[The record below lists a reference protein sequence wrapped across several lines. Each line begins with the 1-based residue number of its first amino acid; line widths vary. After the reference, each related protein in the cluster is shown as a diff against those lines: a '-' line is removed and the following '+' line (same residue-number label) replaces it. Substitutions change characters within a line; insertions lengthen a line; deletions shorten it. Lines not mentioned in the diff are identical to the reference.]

1 VNSELELVRLWLEAA
16 VLEPDS
22 RFCFNDTAELG
33 WCGRERR
40 EVIPGS
46 SLVIIECILHF
57 WHHFNSTNS
66 YTHAIVPDS
75 GFTTTCCLL
84 CISISPLLFKG
95 RLVSSCALFS
105 FDSGLSLSFQVQLYI

>member
-1 VNSELELVRLWLEAA
+1 MGHMAPIKAGLGYVRAELGGWCVNSELELVRLWLEAV

-57 WHHFNSTNS
+57 WHHLNSCDR
-66 YTHAIVPDS
+66 A
-75 GFTTTCCLL
+75 
-84 CISISPLLFKG
+84 
-95 RLVSSCALFS
+95 R
-105 FDSGLSLSFQVQLYI
+105 LSFYHYMLSAVYFYTSTSV